1 MLKISD
7 KDKRLKK
14 QQGGGGLEITLLRII
29 AGFSMEIIC

>member
-14 QQGGGGLEITLLRII
+14 QPVGGGEITLLRII